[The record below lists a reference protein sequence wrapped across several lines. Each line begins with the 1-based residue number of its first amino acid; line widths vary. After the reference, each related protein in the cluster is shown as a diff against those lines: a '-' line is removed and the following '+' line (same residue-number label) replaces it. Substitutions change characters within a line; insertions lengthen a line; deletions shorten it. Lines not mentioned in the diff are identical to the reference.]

1 MHELER
7 IAQAVQRTLDRG
19 LRGLLVTVIG
29 TRGSTYRRAGA
40 RTVIAE
46 DGEITGAISGG
57 CVERDL
63 AERARTWL
71 DGEARVLTYDSSRAD
86 DVVYG
91 MGLGCRGEVELLA
104 EPFGPTNPPR
114 LPAPGS
120 VFTIAIEGREPFVET
135 IPPQR
140 SIVIF
145 GSGADSTPVA
155 ELVRAIGWRVLV
167 TRDAESALDT
177 CDGVVVMTHNY
188 LLDETILRR
197 LLQMAIPYIGLLG
210 PRTRG
215 DDLMAS
221 IGAGPSDRARIH
233 SPIGLDLG
241 AETPEEIALSI
252 VAEMQ
257 AVFRGRSARPL
268 SESPEPIHALAPASC
283 P

>member
-7 IAQAVQRTLDRG
+7 IAKAVQGTLDRG

-40 RTVIAE
+40 RAVIRE
-46 DGEITGAISGG
+46 DGEIAGAISGG
-57 CVERDL
+57 CMERDI

-71 DGEARVLTYDSSRAD
+71 DGGARVITYDSSRAD
-86 DVVYG
+86 DVVFG
-91 MGLGCRGEVELLA
+91 MGLGCRGEVELLI
-104 EPFGPTNPPR
+104 EPFGPSNPPR
-114 LPAPGS
+114 LPMPGC
-120 VFTIAIEGREPFVET
+120 VFTIAIEGHEPFVEV

-145 GSGADSTPVA
+145 GNGADTTPVA
-155 ELVRAIGWRVLV
+155 ELVRAVGWRVV
-167 TRDAESALDT
+167 ITRDADSALEG
-177 CDGVVVMTHNY
+177 CDAAVVMTHNFM
-188 LLDETILRR
+188 LDEAILRR
-197 LLQMAIPYIGLLG
+197 LLPTTIPYIGLLG

-215 DDLMAS
+215 NDLMAS
-221 IGAGPSDRARIH
+221 IGAGPSDRTRVH

-257 AVFRGRSARPL
+257 AVFSGRPARPL
-268 SESPEPIHALAPASC
+268 SESPEPIHAPAPVSC
-283 P
+283 T